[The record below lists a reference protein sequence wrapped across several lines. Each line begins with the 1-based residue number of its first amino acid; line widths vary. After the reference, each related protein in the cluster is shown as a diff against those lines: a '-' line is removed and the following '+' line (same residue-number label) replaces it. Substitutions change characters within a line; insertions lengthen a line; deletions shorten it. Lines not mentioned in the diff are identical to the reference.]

1 MSLCTVESAA
11 KFFLAIPS
19 ACDGC
24 GCAGSF
30 SVIDEAGRDAWV
42 LGTELIYIKHGTLI
56 NS

>member
-1 MSLCTVESAA
+1 VSLCSVESAA

-24 GCAGSF
+24 GCAGF
-30 SVIDEAGRDAWV
+30 SVIEAGRDTWV
-42 LGTELIYIKHGTLI
+42 LGTELIYIKHDTLF